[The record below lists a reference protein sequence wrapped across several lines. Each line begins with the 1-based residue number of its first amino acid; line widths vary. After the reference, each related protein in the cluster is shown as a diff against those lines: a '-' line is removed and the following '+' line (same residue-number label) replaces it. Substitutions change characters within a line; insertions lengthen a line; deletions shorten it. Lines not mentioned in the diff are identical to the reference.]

1 MKLVIFDLDDTLI
14 DFAST
19 RENAYRR
26 LAGHLQEQGIDSAA
40 FLRGCADCERPLFA
54 LFEQGRLSREAYRER
69 RFAEPLLHMGVTP
82 DEALVA
88 RLNRL
93 FMDCVNDAPLL
104 YPDVLPVLQALRARG
119 VRTALLTNGP
129 ADGQRRKLEASGLG
143 QQVDHVAIGEE
154 TGFSKPLAAAF
165 RGVVERFSL
174 LPGEA
179 LMVGDSP
186 ELDYEAALQAGLA
199 GLLLDRAGQHR
210 DRGGATIRGLDELLS
225 RLPVPDAARGPP
237 A

>member
-19 RENAYRR
+19 REKAYRR
-26 LAGHLQEQGIDSAA
+26 LAGHLEERGVDSAA

-54 LFEQGRLSREAYRER
+54 LFEQGRLSREAYRQR
-69 RFAEPLLHMGVTP
+69 RFAEPLQRMGVTP
-82 DEALVA
+82 EEALVA
-88 RLNRL
+88 QLNRL
-93 FMDCVNDAPLL
+93 FMDCVNDAPQL
-104 YPDVLPVLQALRARG
+104 YPDVLPVLEALRVRG
-119 VRTALLTNGP
+119 VRTAILTNGP

-143 QQVDHVAIGEE
+143 HRVDHVAIGEE

-165 RGVVERFSL
+165 HGVVERFSL

-186 ELDYEAALQAGLA
+186 ELDYDAALRAGLA
-199 GLLLDRAGQHR
+199 GLLLDREGRHR
-210 DRGGATIRGLDELLS
+210 DRGSATIRGLDELLS
-225 RLPVPDAARGPP
+225 CLPAPGPVRPRP